1 VKETF
6 MGTFRAG
13 AARSVIT
20 PNLGTHIEGYFFDR
34 TAKDIYDDLY
44 AKALVLESGGQSL
57 AVVACD
63 VCALTREIV
72 AEARER
78 VGEMTGIPE
87 EHILIA
93 ATHTHYGPNLEA
105 SERLPANDEYIEW
118 LPGRIGDSVRLAQNR
133 LKPAVVGHAAGAC
146 AEEAHNRRYRMKD
159 GSVRT
164 NPGVMNPDIVE
175 PAGPIDPEVGV
186 LAIVGEE
193 RDPICVLANYALHYV
208 GGPYLT
214 AIDDTINADYFGA
227 FDRAV
232 QRMAGTR
239 LVGMVLNGCCGDINN
254 IDVFSPAPE
263 RADLFYDIER
273 VGDVI
278 SGEAFKAWRTIET
291 YDASPQLGAARETFT
306 FHRPEVTEDQLA
318 AAQARLDRATREDAE
333 SASSGDPEYL
343 LAHTALAM
351 AKAPPER
358 DAEIQALRIGQ
369 TGLVG
374 LPGEVFV
381 ELGLDLKRRSPFERT
396 LVAELA
402 NDCIGYIP
410 TDAARTDPSYEVY
423 TSPTVRGSGPA
434 MIDCAVRLLEGMA
447 S

>member
-1 VKETF
+1 
-6 MGTFRAG
+6 MAGFRAG

-20 PNLGTHIEGYFFDR
+20 PGLGTHIEGYFFDR

-44 AKALVLESGGQSL
+44 AKALVLESADQSL

-63 VCALTREIV
+63 VCAVTREIV
-72 AEARER
+72 AKARDRAREL
-78 VGEMTGIPE
+78 TGIPE
-87 EHILIA
+87 DHILIA
-93 ATHTHYGPNLEA
+93 ATHTHYGPSLHS
-105 SERLPANDEYIEW
+105 SERLPANQDYVDW
-118 LPGRIGDSVRLAQNR
+118 LPDRIGDSVKLAQNR
-133 LKPAVVGHAAGAC
+133 LKPAMVGTASGAC
-146 AEEAHNRRYRMKD
+146 TEEAHNRRYRMKD

-186 LAIVGEE
+186 LAILDES

-214 AIDDTINADYFGA
+214 EIDDTLSADYFGA
-227 FDRAV
+227 FDRAI
-232 QRMAGTR
+232 QRVAGAK
-239 LVGMVLNGCCGDINN
+239 LVGMILNGCCGDINN
-254 IDVFSPAPE
+254 TDVFNPTPE
-263 RADLFYDIER
+263 IPHLFYDTER

-278 SGEAFKAWRTIET
+278 AGEAFKAWRTIEA
-291 YDASPQLGAARETFT
+291 YDASPALGVTRELFA
-306 FHRPEVTEDQLA
+306 FRRPEVTEEQLA
-318 AAQARLDRATREDAE
+318 AARARLDRATREEAE

-343 LAHTALAM
+343 LAHSTVAM
-351 AKAPPER
+351 AKAPLER
-358 DAEIQALRIGQ
+358 KAEMQAFRIGQ

-410 TDAARTDPSYEVY
+410 TDAARTEPSYEVY
-423 TSPTVRGSGPA
+423 TSPTVPGSGPA
-434 MIDCAVRLLEGMA
+434 MVDCAVRLLEGLA